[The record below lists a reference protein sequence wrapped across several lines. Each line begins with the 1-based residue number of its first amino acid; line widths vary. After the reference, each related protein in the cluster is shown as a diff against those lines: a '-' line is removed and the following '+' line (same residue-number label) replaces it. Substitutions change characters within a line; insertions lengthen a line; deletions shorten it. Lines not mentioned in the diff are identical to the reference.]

1 MHERRLVSLRSRNT
15 STGRRLLTHVVSVGR
30 APSELRVT
38 QDLASFGCRTCHFDE
53 MATKNEDKCIARLLQ
68 QSFATR
74 PNISGRVAWGPIRL
88 DFTTDSCNA
97 EILSFRAFR

>member
-1 MHERRLVSLRSRNT
+1 MRRFLEHVSLLERTVT
-15 STGRRLLTHVVSVGR
+15 SGC
-30 APSELRVT
+30 AVT

-53 MATKNEDKCIARLLQ
+53 IATKNEDKCIARLLQ

-74 PNISGRVAWGPIRL
+74 PNISGRVAWSPIRL
-88 DFTTDSCNA
+88 DFATDFCNA